1 MDPGCQLSQEEKWNR
16 YRKHR
21 NDVLDP
27 GYQNFV
33 KPVYDA
39 VLSSFSSNDKGL
51 DFGCGDGPV
60 ISYLLE
66 KKGFNIDLYDPCFR
80 DNTSYLLK
88 EYDFIILS
96 EVMEHFEDPSREFKL
111 LFSLLKPGGKIFCL
125 TELIS
130 DAIDLEKWNYLSD
143 ETHVFFYDER
153 TLEYIAKRFGYS
165 MHSVNGRLIVFSK

>member
-1 MDPGCQLSQEEKWNR
+1 MDPECQLSQQEKWNR

-21 NDVLDP
+21 NDVLDL

-33 KPVYDA
+33 KPVIDA
-39 VLSSFSSNDKGL
+39 VLSYFSSDDKGL

-66 KKGFNIDLYDPCFR
+66 KKGFKIDLYDPCFR
-80 DNTSYLLK
+80 DDRSYLSK
-88 EYDFIILS
+88 VYDFIILS
-96 EVMEHFEDPSREFKL
+96 EVMEHFEDPAREFEL

-130 DAIDLEKWNYLSD
+130 DETDLGKWKYLSD

-153 TLEYIAKRFGYS
+153 TIEFIAKRFGNSSYT
-165 MHSVNGRLIVFSK
+165 VDRRLIVLSK